1 MPSHTIF
8 DYDDDQPQE
17 FLICYRGAR
26 YVLIEPTE
34 GAAIKYRNASI
45 RAAKVNLR
53 KGKPDVANMEGGAEA
68 QVALLSGCVCHAI
81 EDPNAPEHMRDKSG
95 KGWKAKR
102 DRSGNPILVPAKE
115 LESWGSKVIKPL
127 FEQAKDLG
135 DLAEKDEDESR
146 ADTRTNH
153 DDSDGIDSVVRPETD
168 GNGEWQ
174 PPSFDDSPKA
184 RGRSI
189 TSS

>member
-1 MPSHTIF
+1 
-8 DYDDDQPQE
+8 
-17 FLICYRGAR
+17 LICYRGAR

-53 KGKPDVANMEGGAEA
+53 RGKPDVANMEGGAEA
-68 QVALLSGCVCHAI
+68 QVALLSGCVCQAT
-81 EDPNAPEHMRDKSG
+81 EDPNAQEHMRDKSG
-95 KGWKAKR
+95 KGWKARR

-135 DLAEKDEDESR
+135 DLAEKDEDEPE

-153 DDSDGIDSVVRPETD
+153 DLDDTGYIAPDDYVRKDLKSEWEPPDLTD
-168 GNGEWQ
+168 T
-174 PPSFDDSPKA
+174 PKGP
-184 RGRSI
+184 GRS
-189 TSS
+189 TMSLS